1 MNKVVITGRITKD
14 IELRQTKN
22 GTSTCQFV
30 IATNRPIVRDGKKE
44 TDFIT
49 CIAWNKQAENL
60 AKYQRKGNLIAICGE
75 LRVDSYE
82 IEGEKKY
89 KSYVLAN
96 DIEYLE
102 AKKDMANDEY
112 EDFQT
117 ISTKTNSDVSKQ
129 IEIEDSD
136 LPW

>member
-14 IELRQTKN
+14 IEIKKKKN

-30 IATNRPIVRDGKKE
+30 IAT
-44 TDFIT
+44 T
-49 CIAWNKQAENL
+49 WNKQAENL

-102 AKKDMANDEY
+102 AKRDMTNDEY